1 MGLDSVAIVTVW
13 VKDLDRALDFYTG
26 ALGLEKGMDDEFG
39 DSDRF
44 VTVAPPGDGTQVA
57 LRPDQEGRAGQ
68 MTGIVFGSDD
78 PRAAAEELKGR
89 GVEFTQDPEE
99 QEWGGV
105 MGLFADPDGNQL
117 VIHSRG

>member
-13 VKDLDRALDFYTG
+13 VKDLEAAIDFYTG
-26 ALGLEKGMDDEFG
+26 ALELEKGMDDEFG
-39 DSDRF
+39 EGDRF
-44 VTVAPPGDGTQVA
+44 VTVAPPGGGTQIA
-57 LRPDQEGRAGQ
+57 IRPDREGRAGQ

-89 GVEFTQDPEE
+89 GVEFVQEPEE

-105 MGLFADPDGNQL
+105 MGLFADPDGNQF
-117 VIHSRG
+117 VIHSRE